1 MAKNQHYA
9 LLEDLTHTTVRINC
23 DLPDHSSS
31 TGTGYIYN
39 FLEDETGA
47 GVLCIVTNKHVIRGA
62 TRAHFNLTKMKAPGI
77 PDYGN
82 HETITIENIQALAIP
97 HPENVDLTAIP
108 LLPIL
113 ERAAKENTQFYF
125 KCLTKSGTVSEKFLE
140 GVSPVEQIMM
150 IGYPIGLWD
159 KTNNLPIVRRGITA
173 THLMRK
179 FNGASEFLIDCAC
192 FPGSSG
198 SPVFLA
204 NIGSYIDQ
212 KGNLVAGSQFSLIG
226 TLYAGPQFNA
236 KGIIEYTTLPTQVNP
251 KITSQI
257 PTNLGLVIQAS
268 ELLKLEMEIRETIA
282 NLRPSRNSPCR
293 CGSGKKFK
301 NCCGQPT

>member
-9 LLEDLTHTTVRINC
+9 LLEELTHTTVRINC
-23 DLPDHSSS
+23 DLPNHSSS
-31 TGTGYIYN
+31 TGTGYIYS
-39 FLEDETGA
+39 FLEDENDQ
-47 GVLCIVTNKHVIRGA
+47 GVLCVVTNKHVINGA
-62 TRAHFNLTKMKAPGI
+62 IRAHFNLTKMKTPGV

-82 HETITIENIQALAIP
+82 HETITIEDIQALAIP
-97 HPENVDLTAIP
+97 HPGDVDLTAIP

-113 ERAAKENTQFYF
+113 MRTANEGTQFYF
-125 KCLTKSGTVSEKFLE
+125 KCLDKSSTVSEKFLE

-179 FNGASEFLIDCAC
+179 FNGANEFLIDCAC

-212 KGNLVAGSQFSLIG
+212 KGTLVAGCQFSLIG

-236 KGIIEYTTLPTQVNP
+236 EGVIEYTTLPTQVTP

-268 ELLKLEMEIRETIA
+268 ELFKLESEISKTID

-301 NCCGQPT
+301 FCCGQLT